1 MKKAADVVVV
11 GGGVMGASIAHYLAR
26 QGLTNIVVLE
36 REEMLGTGSTGKSA
50 GGIRLQFSSEVNIRL
65 SLESLDVFKNF
76 EDETGTTA
84 DFRQHGYLFVS
95 NNTPDREEFEANA
108 RVQQGLGVPVQLLD
122 AAGIKDLL
130 PEINA
135 DDLVVGTFCP
145 LDGHADPHSVV
156 YGFAAAAQRLGVEI
170 YTGVEATGINMGD
183 GGRIEGVETSKGAI
197 HTECVVN
204 AAGPYAGVIARMV
217 GLELP
222 VTPYRRQVL
231 VSGPFDYGLLPPDM
245 PMVIDFPTSSY
256 ARRDLD
262 AVLMGMSDH
271 KEPSSFNTQV
281 DQAFLMEIAETV
293 MGRIPILEQATMAT
307 AWAGLYAVSPDDNAI
322 LGQCDVPGFYLMNGF
337 SGHGFQHAPAVGKAT
352 AQLIIDGRSDLDIS
366 ALNIS
371 RFKEGRTIEEGRVV

>member
-1 MKKAADVVVV
+1 VVIV

-65 SLESLDVFKNF
+65 SMESLEVFKNF
-76 EDETGTTA
+76 ENETGATA
-84 DFRQHGYLFVS
+84 DFKQHGYLFVS
-95 NNTPDREEFEANA
+95 NNDQDREEFEANA

-130 PEINA
+130 PQINA
-135 DDLVVGTFCP
+135 ADLIVGTFCP

-170 YTGVEATGINMGD
+170 CTGVEATGIKMSGD
-183 GGRIEGVETSKGAI
+183 GIEAVETSKGTI
-197 HTECVVN
+197 DTECVVN
-204 AAGPYAGVIARMV
+204 AAGPYSAVIAEMV
-217 GLELP
+217 GLDLP
-222 VTPYRRQVL
+222 VKPYRRQVL

-271 KEPSSFNTQV
+271 KEPSSFSTQV
-281 DQAFLMEIAETV
+281 DQGFLMDIAETV
-293 MGRIPILEQATMAT
+293 MRRIPVLEQATMAT

-322 LGQCDVPGFYLMNGF
+322 LGQCDVPGFYLVNGF
-337 SGHGFQHAPAVGKAT
+337 SGHGFQHAPAVGKAI
-352 AQLIIDGRSDLDIS
+352 AQLIIDGKSDLDIS
-366 ALNIS
+366 TLSIS